1 MATVTHFGAVRL
13 EENRIQTGVSQRVRF
28 LKTKRNLRN
37 QLFRT
42 VDKLLL
48 YNNYDSICIFIGC
61 CKRSITKGQMRMCYS
76 HLTHPPTYPPPT
88 HQLTT
93 HPPIHQPPTHHLPT
107 TYPPHLPS
115 PATYPHPPTH
125 PPFNNHRI
133 GNVSGVARASCFKG
147 LLPSSTQS
155 KQWRIELLYWYK
167 RAKTSRTFT
176 LGGARQSI

>member
-1 MATVTHFGAVRL
+1 MKFFHVDGGVVGLFMATVTHFGAVRL
-13 EENRIQTGVSQRVRF
+13 QENRIQIGVSQRSRF
-28 LKTKRNLRN
+28 LKTKRKLRN

-76 HLTHPPTYPPPT
+76 HLTHPPTYPP
-88 HQLTT
+88 
-93 HPPIHQPPTHHLPT
+93 
-107 TYPPHLPS
+107 
-115 PATYPHPPTH
+115 
-125 PPFNNHRI
+125 FNNHTI

-155 KQWRIELLYWYK
+155 KQWRIELLYRYK

-176 LGGARQSI
+176 LGGAQQSI